1 MPPETTLPRSTPP
14 ARRLA
19 VGGFV
24 LVIAAVGSYFA
35 IVFHS
40 RGHFAWVRNE
50 AIPNWLAVA
59 AGVAVGALALR
70 RDRGA
75 RLPKLLLAADVALAA
90 LFALFLYVVPAVP
103 AAAGPTV
110 AAAAPD
116 FALRDQDGRLRTL
129 AGFRGSPLLL
139 VFYRGHW

>member
-1 MPPETTLPRSTPP
+1 MPPETALPRSIPP
-14 ARRLA
+14 SRRLA
-19 VGGFV
+19 VAGFV
-24 LVIAAVGSYFA
+24 LVIAAVVSYFA

-40 RGHFAWVRNE
+40 GGHLAWVRNE

-59 AGVAVGALALR
+59 VGVAVAAVALR

-75 RLPKLLLAADVALAA
+75 RLPKVLLAADVALAA

-103 AAAGPTV
+103 VAAGPTV
-110 AAAAPD
+110 AVAAPD
-116 FALRDQDGRLRTL
+116 FALRDQDGKSRTL